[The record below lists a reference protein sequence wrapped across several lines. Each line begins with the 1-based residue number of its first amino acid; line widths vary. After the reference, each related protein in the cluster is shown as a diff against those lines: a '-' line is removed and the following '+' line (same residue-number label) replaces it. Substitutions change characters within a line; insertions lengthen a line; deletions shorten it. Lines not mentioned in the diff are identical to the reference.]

1 MENEALIRLGV
12 FSSVL
17 ILMSIWESLAPR
29 RARVANRWRRSLNNL
44 LLVVVASLMV
54 RVIPALSAVAAARW
68 ATESRFGLL
77 NLFEIPGWV
86 RGLIALIAL
95 DLLIYGQHVV
105 THRLPML
112 WRFHRVHHADL
123 DLDATSGARF
133 HPVEIL
139 LSMAIK
145 VIAVSLLG
153 AGYEAVLIFEVGL
166 NAAATFNHA
175 NVALPNG
182 CDRYLRWVIVTPD
195 MHRVH
200 HSIRP
205 EETHSNF
212 GFNLPWW
219 DWFFRTYREQPQES
233 HQHLTLG
240 LPDQRTELETI
251 PVAVMLWMPFRSSPT
266 GDADPESLPAERAA
280 GTPPDPG
287 S

>member
-17 ILMSIWESLAPR
+17 ILMSVWESFVPR
-29 RARVANRWRRSLNNL
+29 RARVASRWRRSLNNL
-44 LLVVVASLMV
+44 LLVVVASLLV
-54 RVIPALSAVAAARW
+54 RVIPGLSAVAAAKW
-68 ATESRFGLL
+68 ATHSRFGLL

-86 RGLIALIAL
+86 RGLVALVAL

-105 THRLPML
+105 THRLPTL

-145 VIAVSLLG
+145 VIAVILLG

-175 NVALPNG
+175 NVALPAW

-200 HSIRP
+200 HSVRL

-219 DWFFRTYREQPQES
+219 DWLFRTYRAQPQEP

-240 LPDQRTELETI
+240 LPDRRMELETI
-251 PVAVMLWMPFRSSPT
+251 PLAVMLSMPFRSDAT
-266 GDADPESLPAERAA
+266 GNADPESLPAERAA
-280 GTPPDPG
+280 GTRLL
-287 S
+287 

>member
-12 FSSVL
+12 FSGVL
-17 ILMSIWESLAPR
+17 VVMALWESFAPR
-29 RARVANRWRRSLNNL
+29 RQRVVSRWGRSVNNL
-44 LLVVVASLMV
+44 LLVVVASLIV

-68 ATESRFGLL
+68 ASAYDFGLL
-77 NLFEIPGWV
+77 NLFEAPGWLK
-86 RGLIALIAL
+86 GLIALFAL

-105 THRLPML
+105 THRLPLL

-123 DLDATSGARF
+123 DLDATSGVRF

-139 LSMAIK
+139 LSMGIK
-145 VIAVSLLG
+145 VIAVMLLG

-166 NAAATFNHA
+166 NAAAIFNHG
-175 NVALPNG
+175 NVSLPAG
-182 CDRYLRWVIVTPD
+182 CDRYLRWLIVTPD

-219 DWFFRTYREQPQES
+219 DWLFRTYRAQPQDS
-233 HQHLTLG
+233 HEHLTLG
-240 LPDQRTELETI
+240 LPDRRTALETV
-251 PVAVMLWMPFRSSPT
+251 PLAVMLRMPFQSEPLRNAESDSP
-266 GDADPESLPAERAA
+266 
-280 GTPPDPG
+280 
-287 S
+287 